1 MIGAV
6 AAGSKKRAAGGVTLD
21 DIFARHTW
29 AVWWDGA
36 HGVNAGAGTWTDRV
50 SGVVANAYDA
60 TLSTVTVGAA
70 TAVRCDLVP
79 GAGWLD
85 VEPIAAAKAQPMRLF
100 IAGSFPATAS
110 AGRLVSIQTYEGSV
124 DYLYVSAT
132 DDDGKMSYV
141 TDAGAETVSTRSGT
155 SFDNGVHVVRMEYN
169 ATHASHVMRVDG
181 VAYTT
186 AASTADITLNADL
199 SGVYFGDYY
208 GGLLDVAAVFWCPYA
223 SINDTQAAQVET
235 DLLTIMGL

>member
-21 DIFARHTW
+21 DIYARHTW
-29 AVWWDGA
+29 AVRWDGA
-36 HGVNAGAGTWTDRV
+36 HGVN
-50 SGVVANAYDA
+50 
-60 TLSTVTVGAA
+60 
-70 TAVRCDLVP
+70 
-79 GAGWLD
+79 
-85 VEPIAAAKAQPMRLF
+85 
-100 IAGSFPATAS
+100 
-110 AGRLVSIQTYEGSV
+110 
-124 DYLYVSAT
+124 
-132 DDDGKMSYV
+132 
-141 TDAGAETVSTRSGT
+141 AGAETVSTRSGT